1 MYELKSYS
9 TVLLSASD
17 EIIIEKSRFIGHSF
31 HVKDVDQ
38 AEAIIK
44 DTKKKYYDATHN
56 CFAYILNEDMSIVKS
71 NDDGEPSS
79 TAGVPML
86 EIMKKSNITNTLI
99 IATRYFGGIKLG
111 ASGLIRAYAKTA
123 QIALKANRIVSKK
136 VFTKIVLKIDYSLIG
151 KIQKFLETKQIIYD
165 TPNFTDKVEIVMYE
179 TDEKIIELQK
189 ELLDLTNANCK
200 LDIGNKL
207 YLDFVDGKYLK
218 N

>member
-1 MYELKSYS
+1 
-9 TVLLSASD
+9 LLSASD

-31 HVKDVDQ
+31 HVEDVDQ

-56 CFAYILNEDMSIVKS
+56 CFAYILNEDMSIVKA

-136 VFTKIVLKIDYSLIG
+136 VFTKIVLEIDYSQIG
-151 KIQKFLETKQIIYD
+151 KIQKFLETNQIIYD
-165 TPNFTDKVEIVMYE
+165 TPNFTDKVEVTMYE
-179 TDEKIIELQK
+179 TDEKIEELQK

-207 YLDFVDGKYLK
+207 YLDFVDGKYMK

>member
-1 MYELKSYS
+1 MKSYS

-31 HVKDVDQ
+31 HVEDIDQ

-56 CFAYILNEDMSIVKS
+56 CFAYILNEDMSIVKA

-123 QIALKANRIVSKK
+123 KIALEANRIVSKR
-136 VFTKIVLKIDYSLIG
+136 VFTKIVLEIDYSLIG

-165 TPNFTDKVEIVMYE
+165 TPNFTDKVEVAMYE
-179 TDEKIIELQK
+179 TDEKIEELQK

-207 YLDFVDGKYLK
+207 YLDFVDGKYMK

>member
-1 MYELKSYS
+1 MKSYS

>member
-1 MYELKSYS
+1 MKSYS

-31 HVKDVDQ
+31 HVEDVDQ

-56 CFAYILNEDMSIVKS
+56 CFAYILNEDMSIVKA

-136 VFTKIVLKIDYSLIG
+136 VFTKIVLEIDYSQIG
-151 KIQKFLETKQIIYD
+151 KIQKFLENNQIIYD
-165 TPNFTDKVEIVMYE
+165 TPNFTDKVEVTMYE
-179 TDEKIIELQK
+179 TDEKIEELQK

-207 YLDFVDGKYLK
+207 YLDFVDGKYMK

>member
-1 MYELKSYS
+1 MKSYS

-31 HVKDVDQ
+31 HVEDIDQ

-44 DTKKKYYDATHN
+44 DTKKYYDATHN
-56 CFAYILNEDMSIVKS
+56 CFAYILNEDMSIVKA

-123 QIALKANRIVSKK
+123 KIALEANRIVSKK
-136 VFTKIVLKIDYSLIG
+136 VFTKIVLEIDYSLIG

-165 TPNFTDKVEIVMYE
+165 TPNFTDKVEVAIYE
-179 TDEKIIELQK
+179 TDEKIKELQK

-207 YLDFVDGKYLK
+207 YLDFVDGKYWK

>member
-1 MYELKSYS
+1 MKSYS

-31 HVKDVDQ
+31 HVEDIDQ

-56 CFAYILNEDMSIVKS
+56 CFAYILNEDMSIVKA

-123 QIALKANRIVSKK
+123 KIALEANRIVSKK
-136 VFTKIVLKIDYSLIG
+136 VFTKIVLELDYSLIG

-165 TPNFTDKVEIVMYE
+165 TPNFTDKVEVAIYE
-179 TDEKIIELQK
+179 TDEKIKELQK

-207 YLDFVDGKYLK
+207 YLDFVDGKYWK

>member
-1 MYELKSYS
+1 MKSYS

-31 HVKDVDQ
+31 HVEDIDQ

-56 CFAYILNEDMSIVKS
+56 CFAYILNEDMSIVKA

-86 EIMKKSNITNTLI
+86 EITKKSNITNTLI

-123 QIALKANRIVSKK
+123 KIALEANRIVSKK
-136 VFTKIVLKIDYSLIG
+136 VFTKIVLEIDYSLIG

-165 TPNFTDKVEIVMYE
+165 TPNFTDKVEVAIYE
-179 TDEKIIELQK
+179 TDEKIKELQK

-207 YLDFVDGKYLK
+207 YLDFVDGKYWK

>member
-1 MYELKSYS
+1 MKSYS

-31 HVKDVDQ
+31 HVEDVDQ

-56 CFAYILNEDMSIVKS
+56 CFAYILNEDMSIVKA

-136 VFTKIVLKIDYSLIG
+136 EFTKIVLEIDYSQIG
-151 KIQKFLETKQIIYD
+151 KIQKFLETNQIIYD
-165 TPNFTDKVEIVMYE
+165 TPNFTDKVEVTMYE
-179 TDEKIIELQK
+179 TDEKIEELQK

-207 YLDFVDGKYLK
+207 YLDFVDGKYMK

>member
-1 MYELKSYS
+1 MKSYS

-31 HVKDVDQ
+31 HVEDIDQ

-56 CFAYILNEDMSIVKS
+56 CFAYILNEDMSIVKA

-99 IATRYFGGIKLG
+99 IATRYFGGIRLG

-123 QIALKANRIVSKK
+123 KIALEANRIVSKK
-136 VFTKIVLKIDYSLIG
+136 VFTKIVLEIDYSLIG

-165 TPNFTDKVEIVMYE
+165 TPNFTDKVEVAIYE
-179 TDEKIIELQK
+179 TDEKIKELQK

-207 YLDFVDGKYLK
+207 YLDFVDGKYWK

>member
-1 MYELKSYS
+1 MKSYS

-31 HVKDVDQ
+31 HVEDVDQ

-56 CFAYILNEDMSIVKS
+56 CFAYILNEDMSIVKA

-123 QIALKANRIVSKK
+123 KIALEANRIVSKK
-136 VFTKIVLKIDYSLIG
+136 VFTKIVLEIDYSQIG
-151 KIQKFLETKQIIYD
+151 KIQKFLETNQIIYD
-165 TPNFTDKVEIVMYE
+165 TPNFTDKVEVTMYE
-179 TDEKIIELQK
+179 TDEKIEELQK

-207 YLDFVDGKYLK
+207 YLDFVDGKYMK

>member
-1 MYELKSYS
+1 MKSYS

-31 HVKDVDQ
+31 HVEDVDQ

-123 QIALKANRIVSKK
+123 KIALEANRIVSKK
-136 VFTKIVLKIDYSLIG
+136 VFTKIVLEIDYSQIG

-165 TPNFTDKVEIVMYE
+165 TPNFTDKVEVAMYE
-179 TDEKIIELQK
+179 TDEKIEELQK

-207 YLDFVDGKYLK
+207 YLDFVDGKYMK

>member
-1 MYELKSYS
+1 MKSYS

-31 HVKDVDQ
+31 HVEDIDQ

-56 CFAYILNEDMSIVKS
+56 CFAYILNEDMSIVKA

-123 QIALKANRIVSKK
+123 KIALEANRIVSKK
-136 VFTKIVLKIDYSLIG
+136 VFTKIVLEIDYSLIG

-165 TPNFTDKVEIVMYE
+165 TPNFTDKVEVAIYE
-179 TDEKIIELQK
+179 TDEKIKELQK

-207 YLDFVDGKYLK
+207 YLDFVDGKYWK

>member
-1 MYELKSYS
+1 
-9 TVLLSASD
+9 
-17 EIIIEKSRFIGHSF
+17 
-31 HVKDVDQ
+31 
-38 AEAIIK
+38 
-44 DTKKKYYDATHN
+44 
-56 CFAYILNEDMSIVKS
+56 MSIVKA

-123 QIALKANRIVSKK
+123 KIALEANRIVSKK
-136 VFTKIVLKIDYSLIG
+136 VFTKIVLEIDYSLIG

-165 TPNFTDKVEIVMYE
+165 TPNFTDKVEVAIYE
-179 TDEKIIELQK
+179 TDEKIKELQK

-207 YLDFVDGKYLK
+207 YLDFVDGKYWK

>member
-1 MYELKSYS
+1 MKSYS

-31 HVKDVDQ
+31 HVEDVDQ

-56 CFAYILNEDMSIVKS
+56 CFAYILNEDMSIVKA

-123 QIALKANRIVSKK
+123 KIALEANRIVSKK
-136 VFTKIVLKIDYSLIG
+136 VFTKIVLEIDYSQIG
-151 KIQKFLETKQIIYD
+151 KIQKFLETNQIIYD
-165 TPNFTDKVEIVMYE
+165 TPNFTD
-179 TDEKIIELQK
+179 TDEKIEELQK

-207 YLDFVDGKYLK
+207 YLDFVDGKYMK

>member
-1 MYELKSYS
+1 LKSYS

-31 HVKDVDQ
+31 HVEDVDQ

-56 CFAYILNEDMSIVKS
+56 CFAYILNEDMSIVKA

-123 QIALKANRIVSKK
+123 KIALEANRIVSKK
-136 VFTKIVLKIDYSLIG
+136 VFTKIVLEIDYSLIG

-165 TPNFTDKVEIVMYE
+165 TPNFTDKVEVAIYE
-179 TDEKIIELQK
+179 TDEKIKELQK

-207 YLDFVDGKYLK
+207 YLDFVDGKYWK

>member
-1 MYELKSYS
+1 MKSYS

-31 HVKDVDQ
+31 HVEDVDQ

-56 CFAYILNEDMSIVKS
+56 CFAYILNEDMSIVKV

-123 QIALKANRIVSKK
+123 KIALEANRIVSKK
-136 VFTKIVLKIDYSLIG
+136 VFTKIVLEIDYSMIG

-165 TPNFTDKVEIVMYE
+165 TPNFTDKVEVAIYE
-179 TDEKIIELQK
+179 TDEKIKELQK

-207 YLDFVDGKYLK
+207 YLDFVDGKYMK

>member
-1 MYELKSYS
+1 MKSYS

-31 HVKDVDQ
+31 HVEDVDQ

-56 CFAYILNEDMSIVKS
+56 CFAYILNEDMSIVKA

>member
-1 MYELKSYS
+1 MKSYS

-31 HVKDVDQ
+31 HVEDVDQ

-56 CFAYILNEDMSIVKS
+56 CFAYILNEDMSIVKA

-123 QIALKANRIVSKK
+123 KIALEANRIVSKK
-136 VFTKIVLKIDYSLIG
+136 VFTKIVLEIDYSLIG

-165 TPNFTDKVEIVMYE
+165 TPNFTDKVGVAIYE
-179 TDEKIIELQK
+179 TDEKIKELQK

-207 YLDFVDGKYLK
+207 YLDFVDGKYWK

>member
-1 MYELKSYS
+1 MKSYS

-31 HVKDVDQ
+31 HVEDVDQ

-56 CFAYILNEDMSIVKS
+56 CFAYILNEDMSIVKA

-123 QIALKANRIVSKK
+123 KIALEANRIVSKK
-136 VFTKIVLKIDYSLIG
+136 VFSKIVLEIDYSLIG

-165 TPNFTDKVEIVMYE
+165 TPNFTDKVEVAIYE
-179 TDEKIIELQK
+179 TDEKIKELQK

-207 YLDFVDGKYLK
+207 YLDFVDGKYWK

>member
-1 MYELKSYS
+1 MKSYS
-9 TVLLSASD
+9 KVLLSASD

-31 HVKDVDQ
+31 HVEDVDQ

-56 CFAYILNEDMSIVKS
+56 CFAYILNEDMSIVKA

-123 QIALKANRIVSKK
+123 KIALEANRIVSKK
-136 VFTKIVLKIDYSLIG
+136 VFTKIVLEIDYSLIG

-165 TPNFTDKVEIVMYE
+165 TPNFTDKVEVAIYE
-179 TDEKIIELQK
+179 TDEKIKELQK

-207 YLDFVDGKYLK
+207 YLDFVDGKYWK

>member
-1 MYELKSYS
+1 M
-9 TVLLSASD
+9 LSASD

-31 HVKDVDQ
+31 HVEDVDQ

-56 CFAYILNEDMSIVKS
+56 CFAYILNEDMSIVKA

-136 VFTKIVLKIDYSLIG
+136 VFTKIVLKIDYSQIG